1 MTSQSLVG
9 EWPDL
14 ALPIDGDA
22 IGGNSL
28 ALRRLIRAEAD
39 ETERLGRLTPTLVEA
54 FRVAGLYRMGFPY
67 RVGGPEVTLAD
78 QTRVVAA
85 IARVDA
91 SVGWNVAVLAGTGFY
106 ASRLDDAAFGELYPT
121 LDLPTC
127 GSFWPRGRAD
137 AADGGYLVSGE
148 WDWGSGIY
156 TSDHIIGGCY
166 VYADG
171 EPAIGPNGQHHVRGV
186 WLPTADV
193 KTLDNWQTL
202 GLRGSGS
209 TSYAVRGQVF
219 VPAGHTFDRYAAAG
233 TFPDP
238 LNRHVELLFFSLM
251 GIYPGLARGALDIA
265 DQALRHRSHVGSA
278 ITRLY
283 GEGLACAHAM
293 ESAIIEVASRY
304 DDVVFGDPAATL
316 TDAEL
321 AEERSVSAMAGDL
334 LRRVLDNV
342 TEICGARSV
351 MDSHPLNRI
360 VRDAQTAL
368 THVGTKRDAFS
379 DLGQAAL
386 ADGALAG
393 HRGVDRLVAK
403 WQR

>member
-1 MTSQSLVG
+1 MNTLRPVG
-9 EWPDL
+9 ERPDL
-14 ALPIDGDA
+14 ELPIDGES
-22 IGGNSL
+22 IGRNAL
-28 ALRRLIRAEAD
+28 ALRELIRAEAD

-54 FRVAGLYRMGFPY
+54 LRAAGLFRMGFPR

-106 ASRLDDAAFGELYPT
+106 ASRLDDLAFGELYPT

-137 AADGGYLVSGE
+137 VVDGGYLVSGE

-156 TSDHIIGGCY
+156 SSDHIIGGCY

-171 EPAIGPNGQHHVRGV
+171 EPVIGPSGQHHVRGV

-219 VPAGHTFDRYAAAG
+219 VPSGHTFDRYAGPG
-233 TFPDP
+233 TFHDP

-251 GIYPGLARGALDIA
+251 GIYPGIARGALDVA
-265 DQALRHRSHVGSA
+265 DQALRHRARVDSVSA
-278 ITRLY
+278 RLY

-293 ESAIIEVASRY
+293 ESAIVEVATHY

-316 TDAEL
+316 NDAEL

-342 TEICGARSV
+342 TEICGSRSV

-379 DLGQAAL
+379 DLGLAAL
-386 ADGALAG
+386 TSNGGAA
-393 HRGVDRLVAK
+393 DRLVAK
-403 WQR
+403 WQS

>member
-1 MTSQSLVG
+1 MTVPVAPSVVPTVES
-9 EWPDL
+9 
-14 ALPIDGDA
+14 PIDGDA
-22 IGGNSL
+22 IGRNAL
-28 ALRRLIRAEAD
+28 ALRDMVRAEAD

-54 FRVAGLYRMGFPY
+54 FRVAGLYRMGFPR

-78 QTRVVAA
+78 QTRIVAA

-91 SVGWNVAVLAGTGFY
+91 SAGWNVAVLAGTGFY
-106 ASRLDDAAFGELYPT
+106 ATRLDDVAFGELYPT

-137 AADGGYLVSGE
+137 VVDGGYLVSGE

-156 TSDHIIGGCY
+156 SSDHIIGGCY

-171 EPAIGPNGQHHVRGV
+171 EPVLGANGQQHVCGV
-186 WLPTADV
+186 WLPPKDV

-209 TSYAVRGQVF
+209 TSYAVRGQAF
-219 VPAGHTFDRYAAAG
+219 VPVGYTFDRYAAPG
-233 TFPDP
+233 TFRDP

-251 GIYPGLARGALDIA
+251 GIYPGLARGALDVA
-265 DQALRHRSHVGSA
+265 DQALRHRARIGSA
-278 ITRLY
+278 TSRLY
-283 GEGLACAHAM
+283 GEGLACVHAM

-304 DDVVFGDPAATL
+304 DDVVFGDPVATL
-316 TDAEL
+316 TDVEL

-334 LRRVLDNV
+334 LRRVLDDV

-379 DLGQAAL
+379 DLGEAAI
-386 ADGALAG
+386 GASSHAG
-393 HRGVDRLVAK
+393 GATDRLVAK